1 MKNLEKYIP
10 MGFEDA
16 LKDTSMV
23 HLHEAI
29 LFVQNKPNSVLLPK
43 KHEKSMTNLA
53 ISDTMKFFHQNP
65 NMPLTKVVATIIQ
78 SFPDDVSPSI
88 IVKMTKKI
96 VEKWE
101 SLSSFHHSNPNVIA
115 A

>member
-1 MKNLEKYIP
+1 MNNSEKYIP
-10 MGFEDA
+10 IGFEKA
-16 LKDTSMV
+16 LEDTSMA

-29 LFVQNKPNSVLLPK
+29 LFVHNKPNSVLLPK
-43 KHEKSMTNLA
+43 KHEKSITNLA
-53 ISDTMKFFHQNP
+53 ISDTVKLFRQDP
-65 NMPLTKVVATIIQ
+65 YMPLTKVVATIIQ
-78 SFPDDVSPSI
+78 SFPDDIPSGI

-101 SLSSFHHSNPNVIA
+101 SLSSFYHNNPNVIA